1 MGKFKEIA
9 IQMADLIALV
19 NTNQARMDLLAEF
32 TNTTFYYKSLSEV
45 FDPTEDDAE
54 SFGFVIC
61 HRGPQSDQFEQEFFV
76 LLEDALDF
84 YDALPGDTYAKY
96 CVDYYAE

>member
-9 IQMADLIALV
+9 IQMADLITLV

-32 TNTTFYYKSLSEV
+32 TNAAVYYKALSEV
-45 FDPTEDDAE
+45 FDSAGDDPEA
-54 SFGFVIC
+54 FGFVIC

-76 LLEDALDF
+76 LFKDALDF
-84 YDALPGDTYAKY
+84 YDALPGDTYADYCAAY
-96 CVDYYAE
+96 CVE